1 MSEKPSEH
9 LTPDLRAFEAAL
21 AALAPKAAALDRDRL
36 MYEAGRASL
45 ATPHVAPRGGWA
57 WPAAFSAMSA
67 VAASLLLALVLRP
80 PTVVERMVRRAATAT
95 VAETQQRD
103 EPAIGEGSLV
113 QAGGALTA
121 QRTDARAHQ
130 PAPEPSY
137 LDLRDRVLAMGIDTW
152 QPPARVIQTE
162 SQPQP
167 TYRELLIEL
176 GEIH

>member
-45 ATPHVAPRGGWA
+45 APLHPPHRGWA

-67 VAASLLLALVLRP
+67 LAASLLLALVLRP
-80 PTVVERMVRRAATAT
+80 PTVVERVVRRAATAT
-95 VAETQQRD
+95 VVETQQRD

-121 QRTDARAHQ
+121 QPTDARAHQ

-152 QPPARVIQTE
+152 QPPARLAQTE